1 MRKLVTIEKIKEKK
15 PIDGADKIEAVRVR
29 EWWCVAKKDEFQVGD
44 WALYYEIDSFLPVI
58 PAYDFLLRGSKPKKM
73 MVNGIEV
80 EGIRLKTIKLKG
92 QISQGLA
99 LPYSAIGNSRLE
111 EGQDVTEE
119 LHVLKYEQP
128 IPAELSGKVK
138 GNFPSFIP
146 KTDEERIQNMS
157 DVLGGYYV
165 TEKLD
170 GTSTTYYKKDG
181 VFGVCSRNLELQ
193 ENGGTQWR
201 LARELGLCEN
211 LKDDFAIQGEIVGE
225 GIQGNPLKLSG
236 QQFFAF
242 NIYHIKIE
250 RYLDYKSFIRMCES
264 MNIKTVPILD
274 ENFSLPKSVKEMVE
288 YAEGKSALNANVERE
303 GVVVRPKTEMN
314 YKGQRRLSF
323 KAISNK
329 YLLEVES

>member
-29 EWWCVAKKDEFQVGD
+29 EWWVVAKKDEFQVGD
-44 WALYYEIDSFLPVI
+44 WCLYYEIDSFLPVI
-58 PAYDFLLRGSKPKKM
+58 PLYDFLLKGSKPKKM
-73 MVNGIEV
+73 VVNGVER

-92 QISQGLA
+92 QISQGLV
-99 LPYSAIGNSRLE
+99 LPFTNVGSPAE
-111 EGQDVTEE
+111 EGKDVSDEMQ
-119 LHVLKYEQP
+119 VIKYEEP
-128 IPAELSGKVK
+128 IPPELSGKVK

-201 LARELGLCEN
+201 LARELGLIDN
-211 LKDDFAIQGEIVGE
+211 LKDGFAIQGEIVGE
-225 GIQGNPLKLSG
+225 GIQGNPLKLKG

-242 NIYHIKIE
+242 NIYHIGMAH
-250 RYLDYKSFIRMCES
+250 YLDYRSFIRLCES

-274 ENFSLPKSVKEMVE
+274 DNFSLPKTVKEMVA
-288 YAEGKSALNANVERE
+288 YAEGKSALNTNAERE

-314 YKGQRRLSF
+314 YKGQRLSF